1 MNPWIAFSVVIAAQ
15 LCVFLVIAILQK
27 RSIGSLLLILG
38 KAAYLGFVFG
48 IPFDLCI
55 GQYLT
60 IYSYVNGFGLP
71 FLMVKGFLSFG
82 LWAATVLLLTEKR
95 LLEFCLY
102 VGVICAVYEITNY
115 IFPVWQWSINDS
127 VFIEFCIV
135 LVGYFGLA
143 LSGAVV
149 TSILFKIHFRCL
161 EWRLTHT

>member
-71 FLMVKGFLSFG
+71 FLMINGFFSFG

-115 IFPVWQWSINDS
+115 IFPVWQWSIHES
-127 VFIEFCIV
+127 LGIEMFIVFI
-135 LVGYFGLA
+135 GYCGLA
-143 LSGAVV
+143 LAGSIV
-149 TSILFKIHFRCL
+149 TSLLFKTHFRYL
-161 EWRLTHT
+161 EWKFTKK